1 MIRRPPRSTLF
12 PYTTLFRSPLPIK
25 PRLRIC
31 LLAALTDECHG
42 GGLLQSL
49 AMRLEAAMDEF
60 GPPCGGRFQS
70 LVSCRW
76 TRGQSEKLGLRQ
88 QNIDAQTRSGG
99 QAGGDGLEG

>member
-1 MIRRPPRSTLF
+1 
-12 PYTTLFRSPLPIK
+12 
-25 PRLRIC
+25 
-31 LLAALTDECHG
+31 
-42 GGLLQSL
+42 
-49 AMRLEAAMDEF
+49 MRLEAAMDEF

-99 QAGGDGLEG
+99 QAGVNGLGCQHHPLRLPVPRLHVVGARSEEHTSELQSLAYIVCRLLLEKKK